1 MCRLFGFRSNT
12 AAWVHRSLLTEKNS
26 LRTQSIEHPDG
37 WGIAYYLDGKFP
49 EVAHGVGPAHSDP
62 EFERVSNLLSSHA
75 VLAHV
80 RSASVGR
87 VHLSNAHPFTF
98 QNWSFA
104 HNGTLTNFSS
114 HQQQLESAIDSE
126 FLPLLRSET
135 DSERCFLLFL
145 TELKQ
150 RSRLRAPPVAE
161 VARALARITELVAR
175 ITDEPGGKPSS
186 MNFLVTDGILMAATR
201 RRKTLF
207 FSARAAEGSTVPL
220 DSIGTRLE
228 QVVIASEEL
237 CGEPHW
243 HPVPE
248 DTVIAVDGELVLRL
262 WHRSELT
269 Q

>member
-26 LRTQSIEHPDG
+26 LRVQSSEHPDG
-37 WGIAYYLDGKFP
+37 WGIAYYLEGKQP

-87 VHLSNAHPFTF
+87 VHLCNAHPFTF
-98 QNWSFA
+98 ENWSFA
-104 HNGTLTNFSS
+104 HNGTVRNFSK
-114 HQQQLESAIDSE
+114 HQQRLEEAIDPA

-135 DSERCFLLFL
+135 DSERCFFL
-145 TELKQ
+145 VLSHLKKS
-150 RSRLRAPPVAE
+150 SRLHAPAVEE
-161 VARALARITELVAR
+161 VAAALADVTEFVAAL
-175 ITDEPGGKPSS
+175 TDEPGEKPSS
-186 MNFLVTDGILMAATR
+186 LNFLITDGSLMAGSR
-201 RRKTLF
+201 RYKTLF
-207 FSARAAEGSTVPL
+207 FSARSKPASTDQPEL
-220 DSIGTRLE
+220 IGARLE
-228 QVVIASEEL
+228 QLVIASEEL

-248 DTVIAVDGELVLRL
+248 SSVIGVDD
-262 WHRSELT
+262 ELT
-269 Q
+269 LRVWQCSDLVR